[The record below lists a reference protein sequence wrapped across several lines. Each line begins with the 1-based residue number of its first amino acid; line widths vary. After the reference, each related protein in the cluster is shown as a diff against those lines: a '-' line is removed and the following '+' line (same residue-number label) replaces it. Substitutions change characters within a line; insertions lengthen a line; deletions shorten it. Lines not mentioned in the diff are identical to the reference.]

1 MGTMDYLESGETQ
14 ASVPATSAGNNPS
27 TWSGTIVLVALVAL
41 YATRKS
47 FRRFM

>member
-1 MGTMDYLESGETQ
+1 MAGMDYLESGDTQ
-14 ASVPATSAGNNPS
+14 ATAPATSAGNNPS

-41 YATRKS
+41 FATRKS